1 MACPEVR
8 LVEVMMVVKFQEC
21 RYEISKHKKSTILC
35 GEQFKHIKVAATGY
49 SYQMVVVPT
58 IKISGPSL
66 STHLLLYL
74 SSCES
79 FLRLDGWIAWR
90 WGIVK
95 GRRWI

>member
-49 SYQMVVVPT
+49 SYQMVVPT

-66 STHLLLYL
+66 KHTPPLLPFFLREL
-74 SSCES
+74 SSAGWM
-79 FLRLDGWIAWR
+79 DGSP
-90 WGIVK
+90 GD
-95 GRRWI
+95 GEL